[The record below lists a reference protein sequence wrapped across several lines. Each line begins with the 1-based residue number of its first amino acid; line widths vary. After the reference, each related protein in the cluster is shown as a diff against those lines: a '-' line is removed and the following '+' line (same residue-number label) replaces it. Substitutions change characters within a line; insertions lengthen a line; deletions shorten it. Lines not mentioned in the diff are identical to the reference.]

1 MAAGPDL
8 CVIDASIR
16 DVKPPGA
23 TAPYASPEVLES
35 LKMQLEGAADD
46 EEGVMVNGALADM
59 WSLACILYEMLTGEK
74 PFMPTEQ
81 QIMTARQ
88 PPATVP
94 NCLQKQWGVYDVF
107 AEAQRS
113 WVGFNPS

>member
-35 LKMQLEGAADD
+35 LKMQFEG
-46 EEGVMVNGALADM
+46 
-59 WSLACILYEMLTGEK
+59 
-74 PFMPTEQ
+74 Q
-81 QIMTARQ
+81 QMTRR
-88 PPATVP
+88 
-94 NCLQKQWGVYDVF
+94 G
-107 AEAQRS
+107 
-113 WVGFNPS
+113 